1 MRIVLDLQGAQT
13 SSRDRGIGRYSLAL
27 AEAMLRQPRNH
38 EFWIVTNA
46 DIALPDLGD
55 VADLVPP
62 ERRVSFRTVQPTHWQ
77 DSANDWRRMA
87 SERAREAFLRALKP
101 DVVHVSS
108 LMEGSQDCAVTS
120 IGVSP
125 ESVFAATTLYDLIP
139 MHHPEYLAAAWAK
152 RWYQDKLASLKR
164 ADLLLAISDYV
175 RSDAMEM
182 LSIPAERIV
191 NISSAA
197 AKTFKPIF
205 IDLEIRE
212 RFSSD
217 YGISGPYLMYSGAM
231 DARKNL
237 ERLLVAYSMLSAAS
251 IARCQLVVS
260 GRLSSLERDRLGL
273 IANRLCIAPDRLVL
287 VGHVSD
293 LELAQLYSGAEL
305 FVLPSLHE
313 GFGLP
318 ILEAMACGAPV
329 IGSNLTSIPEVL
341 TRRDAL
347 FDPEDPSSI
356 AGAIERVLCEPALA
370 QDLRQYGLR
379 RSHEFSWA
387 SSASRALD
395 AFESRARAG
404 AMIGG
409 WAPMLDAQDAS
420 RRVLIGELADMNSAS
435 LAVTDHDLM
444 AAAAA
449 VAANEEVIRD
459 VYRRHEPLALAP
471 SWRVEGPFDSS
482 YSLALV
488 NRELAKALND
498 LGLPVA
504 LHSTDGF
511 KEILPDQQ
519 FMNSFPA
526 LEKLH
531 AKAARL
537 MPRQADI
544 SSRLI
549 YPPHVAD
556 MDSRLNF
563 LHAYAWE
570 ESEIPSAWIEDFNE
584 FLQGISA
591 LSSHVGKVLI
601 DNGVGLPIGVCGAG
615 VDHWDRVPDD
625 GVFPINARSFR
636 FLHVSSCLPRKGV
649 DVLLQSYGEV
659 FTDADDVTLIIKT
672 FANPQQNVR
681 HLLHKLQK
689 SNSRF
694 PHVIVIEE
702 DVESAQL
709 KSLYRQ
715 CHVMVAPSRAE
726 GFGLPLA
733 EAMMSGLAVIATG
746 WGGQCDFCT
755 PDTAWLIDY
764 KFAKAQTIFD
774 LPDSVW
780 AEPCPEHLSRLLKEV
795 WGMPA
800 GVRDLR
806 TKRGQSLLIEHFT
819 WSAAARRLLHFA
831 HDVSRLPKDDS
842 TLRLAWVGSFDCK
855 RTASIPVSELIH
867 GLPHDVKIFSELDV
881 NNVESKVE
889 LLPCWRAQ
897 SADFANVLLAEIDVL
912 NPTWVAIHCQA
923 GLIAQ
928 DQLELLL
935 MQLRTQYVSIV
946 LILEDD
952 EDIAQWAES
961 LLAEIRQCA
970 RVLVSDVDGLN
981 ALRKRGVVDISA
993 ILPRHSFAEAQE
1005 PARTSPSIRLWN
1017 MLQAIHVSSKLTR
1030 GSFMQPHLS
1039 QLNNLNDFESFQS
1052 FPPQPS
1058 FAAATCSAGEA
1069 SQ

>member
-1 MRIVLDLQGAQT
+1 
-13 SSRDRGIGRYSLAL
+13 
-27 AEAMLRQPRNH
+27 MLRQPRNH

-46 DIALPDLGD
+46 DIAPPDLGD
-55 VADLVPP
+55 IAVLVPP
-62 ERRVSFRTVQPTHWQ
+62 ERRVSFRTLQSTHWQ
-77 DSANDWRRMA
+77 DSANCWRRMA

-120 IGVSP
+120 IGASP
-125 ESVFAATTLYDLIP
+125 ESVFTAATLYDLIP
-139 MHHPEYLAAAWAK
+139 MHHSEYLSAAWAE

-164 ADLLLAISDYV
+164 ANLLLAISDYV

-197 AKTFKPIF
+197 ASTFKPIPVDF
-205 IDLEIRE
+205 EIRQ
-212 RFSSD
+212 RFSID
-217 YGISGPYLMYSGAM
+217 YGILGPYMMYSGAM
-231 DARKNL
+231 DVRKNL
-237 ERLLVAYSMLSAAS
+237 ECLLVAYSMLSAAS

-305 FVLPSLHE
+305 FVFPSLHE

-341 TRRDAL
+341 ARRDAL
-347 FDPEDPSSI
+347 FDPKNPSAI
-356 AGAIERVLCEPALA
+356 AVAIERVLCEPAFA

-395 AFESRARAG
+395 AFESRARTGEA
-404 AMIGG
+404 IGG
-409 WAPMLDAQDAS
+409 WAHMLDTQGAD
-420 RRVLIGELADMNSAS
+420 RCVLIGELVDVDSAS
-435 LAVTDHDLM
+435 VAANDHDLM
-444 AAAAA
+444 SAAAAL
-449 VAANEEVIRD
+449 AANEEMIRNA
-459 VYRRHEPLALAP
+459 YRHREPLAAKP

-498 LGLPVA
+498 LGLHVA
-504 LHSTDGF
+504 LHSTDGIGD
-511 KEILPDQQ
+511 ILPDPQ
-519 FMNSFPA
+519 FMKSVPE

-531 AKAARL
+531 AQAARL
-537 MPRQADI
+537 IPRQADV
-544 SSRLI
+544 SSRLL
-549 YPPHVAD
+549 YPPRVAD
-556 MDSRLNF
+556 MDSRFNF

-591 LSSHVGKVLI
+591 LSSHVCKVLI

-615 VDHWDRVPDD
+615 VDHWSRVSDD
-625 GVFPINARSFR
+625 GVFPLNARSFR

-649 DVLLQSYGEV
+649 DVLLQSYAEV
-659 FTDADDVTLIIKT
+659 FNDADDVTLIIKT

-681 HLLHKLQK
+681 HLLHQLQK
-689 SNSRF
+689 NNARF
-694 PHVIVIEE
+694 PHVIFIEQ
-702 DVESAQL
+702 DVDSAQL
-709 KSLYRQ
+709 KSLYAQ

-733 EAMMSGLAVIATG
+733 EAMMSGLAVITTG

-755 PDTAWLIDY
+755 PETSWLIDY
-764 KFAKAQTIFD
+764 EFAKADTIFD

-780 AEPCPEHLSRLLKEV
+780 AEPSPEHLSRLLREV
-795 WGMPA
+795 WELPEE
-800 GVRDLR
+800 VRSLR
-806 TKRGQSLLIEHFT
+806 TKRGQSLLSEHFT
-819 WSAAARRLLHFA
+819 WSAAAHRLLHFA
-831 HDVSRLPKDDS
+831 SDVSRLPKDDS
-842 TLRLAWVGSFDCK
+842 MPKVAWVGSLDCK
-855 RTASIPVSELIH
+855 RSASIAVSELIH
-867 GLPHDVKIFSELDV
+867 GLPYEVRILSELDV
-881 NNVESKVE
+881 NNVEMKVE
-889 LLPCWRAQ
+889 SLPCWRGESIDCAK
-897 SADFANVLLAEIDVL
+897 VLLAEIEAL
-912 NPTWVAIHCQA
+912 NPTWVLIHYQI

-935 MQLRTQYVSIV
+935 AQLRVGRTSIV
-946 LILEDD
+946 LLLEND
-952 EDIAQWAES
+952 EDIVAWSDS
-961 LLAEIRQCA
+961 LLTQVRHCA
-970 RVLVSDVDGLN
+970 RVLVPDVDGLN
-981 ALRKRGVVDISA
+981 ALRRRGVVDISA
-993 ILPRHSFAEAQE
+993 ILPRRSLAEAQE
-1005 PARTSPSIRLWN
+1005 QAGVSPSIRLRN
-1017 MLQAIHVSSKLTR
+1017 MLRAIHLSSKITR
-1030 GSFMQPHLS
+1030 GASIQCGLS
-1039 QLNNLNDFESFQS
+1039 QQDVLNNVDPFKS
-1052 FPPQPS
+1052 FPPQRS
-1058 FAAATCSAGEA
+1058 FAVATCSAGEA